1 LTEWP
6 RSERTESSS
15 SKNLGSKRFRSLRSL
30 DAAVSKA
37 QVLKRVLLGRVMASS
52 ELKHTLL
59 PKTLAL
65 PVFSSDPLSSNAYAT
80 QEILLVLGLVGAS
93 ALSHVIPISIAVAL
107 LLATVVVSYRQTVRA
122 YPSGGGA
129 YIVAHENLGM
139 YAGLLA
145 AAALLIDY
153 VLTVSVSIV
162 AGVDAI
168 VSAAP
173 SLADA
178 KIQLVV
184 GFVLFVSLM
193 NLRGTKESGTL
204 FAIPTYGFV
213 LSIYALLAT
222 GFVKCLGGCPVAE
235 SAGTHLEPE
244 HTLTL
249 FLILKAFAAGTTA
262 LTGVEAISNG
272 VPAFR
277 YPQSR
282 NAATT
287 LLMMGVMSIS
297 MFLGISWLANH
308 THVVYTEE
316 SSRTVVAQVAHA
328 VFGGGFM
335 FYVVQVMTA
344 GILILAANT
353 AYQDFPRLVSIL
365 AQDRFMP
372 RQLMNRGDRLVFS
385 NGIVVLALL
394 ATLLAI
400 VFDANLNSLIQLYLV
415 GVFISFTLSQS
426 GMVVHWRRSGEP
438 GSRRR
443 ILING
448 FGATVTGIVFFVV
461 VTTKFLGGAW
471 IVVAAIP
478 LLIMLMRS
486 IYVHYTDV
494 ASQLAHPDR
503 RPLDR
508 RAGNHTVVL
517 LVERVDASVARAI
530 GYIHGIRPRQAT
542 AVAFDKGAAA
552 AFRRMAP
559 DISLTLLDDA
569 GGTTE
574 AIKDHLAQLR
584 RKIPTE
590 DFLTLIVPE
599 LHKGRGLW
607 EIMRRPRLHRL
618 KASFLGVRDVQVI
631 DVTVTHGDI
640 DPRVD
645 ESQEIARNFVVVLV
659 SGLHNATLQALEYA
673 ETLNPTDL
681 RAVSFGLDPASTE
694 KLADEWMG
702 FGVPVPLELEESP
715 FRDIG
720 HSLASYIGQFGAD
733 GRNRVVTVVI
743 PEFVVEKIRHQL
755 LHGQTALLMKR
766 HLLFERGVVVASVP
780 YHLEDREGTAGG
792 DNPRQSRAIS
802 RDTKSGG

>member
-1 LTEWP
+1 M
-6 RSERTESSS
+6 
-15 SKNLGSKRFRSLRSL
+15 SKG
-30 DAAVSKA
+30 
-37 QVLKRVLLGRVMASS
+37 QVLKRALLGRVMASS
-52 ELKHTLL
+52 ELEHTLL
-59 PKTLAL
+59 PKVLAL

-93 ALSHVIPISIAVAL
+93 ALSNVIPISIAVAL

-173 SLADA
+173 SLADF

-184 GFVLFVSLM
+184 GFVAFVTLM

-213 LSIYALLAT
+213 LSIYALLVT
-222 GFVKCLGGCPVAE
+222 GFVKCLGGCPLAE

-244 HTLTL
+244 HALTL

-287 LLMMGVMSIS
+287 LAMMGVMSIS
-297 MFLGISWLANH
+297 MFLGISWLANQ
-308 THVVYTEE
+308 TQVVYTEE
-316 SSRTVVAQVAHA
+316 SSRTVVAQIAHA

-335 FYVVQVMTA
+335 FYVVQAMTA

-372 RQLMNRGDRLVFS
+372 RQFMNRGDRLVFS
-385 NGIVVLALL
+385 NGIVILAIV
-394 ATLLAI
+394 ATLLVI
-400 VFDANLNSLIQLYLV
+400 IFDASLNSLIQLYLV

-438 GSRRR
+438 GSKHR

-448 FGATVTGIVFFVV
+448 FGAAVTGIVFLVV

-478 LLIMLMRS
+478 FLILLMRS
-486 IYVHYTDV
+486 IHAHYADV
-494 ASQLAHPDR
+494 ARQLAHPDR

-508 RAGNHTVVL
+508 RVGNHTVVL
-517 LVERVDASVARAI
+517 LVESVDASVARAV
-530 GYIHGIRPRQAT
+530 GYLRGIRPREAM
-542 AVAFDKGAAA
+542 AVTFDKSTATG
-552 AFRRMAP
+552 FRRMAP
-559 DISLTLLDDA
+559 DISLTILDDA
-569 GGTTE
+569 QGTTE
-574 AIKDHLAQLR
+574 AIREYVARVRK
-584 RKIPTE
+584 KIPRE
-590 DFLTLIVPE
+590 DFLTLVVPE
-599 LHKGRGLW
+599 LHKARGLW
-607 EIMRRPRLHRL
+607 EIVRRPRLHRL
-618 KASFLGVRDVQVI
+618 KASFLDERDVQVI
-631 DVTVTHGDI
+631 DVTVMHADI
-640 DPRVD
+640 DPEVD
-645 ESQEIARNFVVVLV
+645 ESQEVARNYVVVLV

-673 ETLNPTDL
+673 KTLNPTDL
-681 RAVSFGLDPASTE
+681 WAVSLGLDPIATE
-694 KLADEWMG
+694 KLGDEWMG
-702 FGVPVPLELEESP
+702 YRIPVPLELEESP
-715 FRDIG
+715 YRDIG
-720 HSLASYIGQFGAD
+720 HSLVRYVEQFGAD
-733 GRNRVVTVVI
+733 GRDRVVTVVI
-743 PEFVVEKIRHQL
+743 PEFVVDKMRHQV
-755 LHGQTALLMKR
+755 LHGQTALLVKR

-780 YHLEDREGTAGG
+780 YHLEDG
-792 DNPRQSRAIS
+792 
-802 RDTKSGG
+802 